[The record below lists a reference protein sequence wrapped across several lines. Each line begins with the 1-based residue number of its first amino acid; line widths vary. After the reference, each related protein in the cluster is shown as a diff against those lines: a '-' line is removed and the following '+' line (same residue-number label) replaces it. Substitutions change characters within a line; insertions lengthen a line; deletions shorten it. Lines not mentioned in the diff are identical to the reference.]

1 MSDLHKRDDPE
12 VATGQRQWAADMRRQ
27 DVLISTDRVW
37 DQLEE
42 LHKEVIERQ
51 KTRAQI
57 IGFKITAVA
66 GGLAVLS
73 SLHGQIPSAL
83 LLLPAFA
90 AIFFD
95 FLITGQN
102 VGIKRIG
109 FYIATELEPF
119 LRRSGAWP
127 ESVLCWEEYMSRHAI
142 KQSYSLVG
150 NLGFTLLIAIGAST
164 AFAVSSPT
172 YESIPVISVLVAF
185 LLYDTLAFLRPRRIV
200 EKTAKTD
207 R

>member
-1 MSDLHKRDDPE
+1 MSNMHKRDDPE
-12 VATGQRQWAADMRRQ
+12 VATGQRQLAADLTKQ
-27 DVLISTDRVW
+27 DELVSKDRIW
-37 DQLEE
+37 DQLRELREE
-42 LHKEVIERQ
+42 VRELQ

-66 GGLAVLS
+66 GGLAILS
-73 SLHGQIPSAL
+73 SLHGEISSAL

-95 FLITGQN
+95 FLITSQS

-119 LRRSGAWP
+119 LKRSGAWP
-127 ESVLCWEEYMSRHAI
+127 EGVLCWEEYMSRRSV

-150 NLGFTLLIAIGAST
+150 NLGFTLLVAAGAST
-164 AFAVSSPT
+164 VFAASSPA
-172 YESIPVISVLVAF
+172 YESVPIILVLVAL

-200 EKTAKTD
+200 ENRSAFD
-207 R
+207 V

>member
-1 MSDLHKRDDPE
+1 MSDLHKRDDTE
-12 VATGQRQWAADMRRQ
+12 VATGQRQWAADLTKQ
-27 DVLISTDRVW
+27 EVPISKDRVW
-37 DQLEE
+37 DQLGE
-42 LHKEVIERQ
+42 LRKEVIELQ

-66 GGLAVLS
+66 GGLAILS
-73 SLHGQIPSAL
+73 SLHEKIPSSV
-83 LLLPAFA
+83 LLLPAFT

-95 FLITGQN
+95 LLITSQS

-127 ESVLCWEEYMSRHAI
+127 EGVLCWEEYMSRHAI

-150 NLGFTLLIAIGAST
+150 NLGFTLLVSVGAST
-164 AFAVSSPT
+164 VFAVSSPV
-172 YESIPVISVLVAF
+172 YESVPIILVLIAL
-185 LLYDTLAFLRPRRIV
+185 LLYDTIAFLRPRKIV
-200 EKTAKTD
+200 EMTGEIN